1 MSAVLFS
8 LTMNMLVKVAEV
20 ECRGPLSRSGVRQ
33 SPIRAYMD
41 DLTVTTTSAMG
52 GRWLLKGLKRNMT
65 WARMYFKPAKSR
77 SLVLK
82 KGKVIEKVRFTI
94 AGETI
99 PTLSEK
105 PIKSLG
111 KNFNGSLKDT
121 AAKQKTIKD
130 LEEWLTKIDKSGLP
144 GRFKAWLFQ
153 HAVLPRILWP
163 LLVYDIPITT
173 MESLERA
180 ISNRLRRWL
189 GLPRCLSS
197 AALYGNALR
206 LPCSSLV
213 EEFKITKTR
222 ELLQY
227 TESEDP
233 KVAAAGIQIR
243 SDRKWSARRELQ
255 VAEERLRHKDILR
268 SIAKGRAGLGF
279 FPSTHTISAKGKERR
294 HLILEEV
301 RKGVEEGR
309 YGKMVGLSQQ
319 GAWTRWEDVEKKRLY
334 GQIVGGRI
342 STRFDSSLNRC
353 MMCYRAQRTCTD
365 GGR

>member
-1 MSAVLFS
+1 
-8 LTMNMLVKVAEV
+8 MNMLVKAAEV

-41 DLTVTTTSAMG
+41 DLIVTTTSVMG
-52 GRWLLKGLKRNMT
+52 GRWLLKGLEINMT
-65 WARMYFKPAKSR
+65 WARMYFKPAKIQVTS
-77 SLVLK
+77 
-82 KGKVIEKVRFTI
+82 IEKRQSH
-94 AGETI
+94 GESPI
-99 PTLSEK
+99 HSPQEKQYLLWGEK

-111 KNFNGSLKDT
+111 KTFNSSLKDT

-173 MESLERA
+173 VESLERA

-189 GLPRCLSS
+189 GLPRCLSG
-197 AALYGNALR
+197 AALYGNSNALR

-227 TESEDP
+227 NRFW
-233 KVAAAGIQIR
+233 R
-243 SDRKWSARRELQ
+243 SKGGGSRNSDKIWQEGEC
-255 VAEERLRHKDILR
+255 EERVA
-268 SIAKGRAGLGF
+268 S
-279 FPSTHTISAKGKERR
+279 
-294 HLILEEV
+294 
-301 RKGVEEGR
+301 
-309 YGKMVGLSQQ
+309 
-319 GAWTRWEDVEKKRLY
+319 
-334 GQIVGGRI
+334 GGGE
-342 STRFDSSLNRC
+342 
-353 MMCYRAQRTCTD
+353 A
-365 GGR
+365 